1 MPSGRNIIFL
11 SLHGSPER
19 RSLLLQSLQLET
31 ITDLVDILSKDG
43 RLIARKIRVS
53 PCFLD
58 KQREKPNFSLIQ
70 QKEGEE
76 DRELKSFSIPQFH
89 VQSHVS
95 MLYSPISY
103 TITYF
108 CNHATVDR
116 FNLDLNE
123 KKKFYERKFMSDPH
137 SMHACLSTPR
147 RRYPKQTCN
156 KFENKS
162 VERIFP
168 GKRKNVERI
177 LGI

>member
-11 SLHGSPER
+11 SLHGWPER

-108 CNHATVDR
+108 CNHVTVDR
-116 FNLDLNE
+116 FSLDLKE
-123 KKKFYERKFMSDPH
+123 KKN
-137 SMHACLSTPR
+137 SMKGNSCPIHILCMHVYQHPDGDIQNKHATNSKTKAWKGSSL
-147 RRYPKQTCN
+147 
-156 KFENKS
+156 ENAKMWKGS
-162 VERIFP
+162 
-168 GKRKNVERI
+168 
-177 LGI
+177 